1 MLKKIKTKR
10 EYVLCG
16 SDFSQQEPRLLSAF
30 SGDDA
35 MINSYRQGKDLYATL
50 ASRIF
55 SNGYWDNMEHFED
68 GTPNP
73 EGKKRRSK
81 TKRLLLGIMYGMGAA
96 SIAVSIDGTVEEAQE
111 IIDNFYKGF
120 PTVKKWMDVS
130 KENAKK
136 YGYVED
142 IWGRRRR
149 LPDIQLKPYQVE
161 FKDKTKNDGDF
172 NPLLGS
178 LGLVK
183 NDTSKLLDEYYNKAI
198 KTKSRKEVEELA
210 SKAEKDGII
219 LHSNSNKIAQAER
232 QCVNARIQGCLDYNT
247 LINTL
252 EYGIVPIGKIDGE
265 HIHIWDGN
273 IFSKADIVASGKKKK
288 CIIEFSN
295 KQTIVCS
302 PDHKFKTVNTR
313 GREIFKKCSELKIG
327 ERIRNNINLFDSSY
341 KYTSVKKEQ
350 KVHNANMFYLDDISN
365 SFIRGQ
371 VLGRLASDGSYSN
384 DGEHKILTWLVAE
397 HELDV
402 LEFLKTNIPYKYS
415 IHENSSY
422 SSTGKKRNQKIYQL
436 QVTSQCLLNEIKEL
450 DIKHHIDP
458 KIFQDTN
465 MLRGFISGMFDG
477 DGTCSGNNISLTFGI
492 QYDFMEYLKD
502 IQKALLFFGIRSRI
516 YKFKDCY
523 KVSIYKAD
531 SKLFAERI
539 GFIHK
544 DKQQKANIKK
554 TVYDEHIFGKVL
566 IIKNISMLNED
577 IDMYDVCD
585 TENGYF
591 VADGIV
597 VHNSAATMSKK
608 AMIKV
613 HNDKTLND
621 LDFHMLIAVHD
632 ELIGECPAEYADQV
646 AERLTDVMKH
656 AAEPDVIVPF
666 KCDPT
671 IEKSWYYSDY
681 SDVLN
686 EEYQKRIDKG
696 ENQKDVLTD
705 IFSSHSECTP
715 EQLCEMLNINADLLD
730 KIMNS

>member
-1 MLKKIKTKR
+1 M
-10 EYVLCG
+10 
-16 SDFSQQEPRLLSAF
+16 LSAF

-232 QCVNARIQGCLDYNT
+232 QCVNARIQGCLSGDT
-247 LINTL
+247 KIFTK
-252 EYGIVPIGKIDGE
+252 EYGIVSIE
-265 HIHIWDGN
+265 SVSNQELSVWDG
-273 IFSKADIVASGKKKK
+273 KAWTNAVVLPSGKKKK
-288 CIIEFSN
+288 CVISFSN
-295 KQTIVCS
+295 GQRIVCS
-302 PDHKFKTVNTR
+302 PDHKFLCVNTR
-313 GREIFKKCSELKIG
+313 GNKAFKPCSNLKQS
-327 ERIRNNINLFDSSY
+327 ERVCVSSSFEDSNYQY
-341 KYTSVKKEQ
+341 KFNVNFGTA
-350 KVHNANMFYLDDISN
+350 HNANNYCLEDINN
-365 SFIRGQ
+365 SFIRGRL
-371 VLGRLASDGSYSN
+371 LGRIASDGS
-384 DGEHKILTWLVAE
+384 ILNRDKGGKSVMFLVAE

-402 LEFLKTNIPYKYS
+402 LSYIKNNLPYEKVKMR
-415 IHENSSY
+415 EL
-422 SSTGKKRNQKIYQL
+422 STYGNGKKRCQKIYEIRIYSESL
-436 QVTSQCLLNEIKEL
+436 VNEIVEL
-450 DIKHHIDP
+450 DIKHHIHE
-458 KIFQDTN
+458 KIFNDTQ

-477 DGTCSGNNISLTFGI
+477 DGTASHEHVNLTFGK
-492 QYDFMEYLKD
+492 QQDFSAFIED

-516 YKFKDCY
+516 YNFKDCY
-523 KVSIYKAD
+523 RVAIYKAD
-531 SKLFAERI
+531 VQLFCNFF
-539 GFIHK
+539 GFINEK
-544 DKQQKANIKK
+544 KQQLAMKIYP
-554 TVYDEHIFGKVL
+554 TFDEHVFGKVL
-566 IIKNISMLNED
+566 RVKSVNITTEEIEMF
-577 IDMYDVCD
+577 DVCN
-585 TENGYF
+585 TERGYF
-591 VADGIV
+591 VADGV
-597 VHNSAATMSKK
+597 VTHNSAATMSKK

>member
-232 QCVNARIQGCLDYNT
+232 QCVNARIQG
-247 LINTL
+247 
-252 EYGIVPIGKIDGE
+252 
-265 HIHIWDGN
+265 
-273 IFSKADIVASGKKKK
+273 
-288 CIIEFSN
+288 
-295 KQTIVCS
+295 
-302 PDHKFKTVNTR
+302 
-313 GREIFKKCSELKIG
+313 
-327 ERIRNNINLFDSSY
+327 
-341 KYTSVKKEQ
+341 
-350 KVHNANMFYLDDISN
+350 
-365 SFIRGQ
+365 
-371 VLGRLASDGSYSN
+371 
-384 DGEHKILTWLVAE
+384 
-397 HELDV
+397 
-402 LEFLKTNIPYKYS
+402 
-415 IHENSSY
+415 
-422 SSTGKKRNQKIYQL
+422 
-436 QVTSQCLLNEIKEL
+436 
-450 DIKHHIDP
+450 
-458 KIFQDTN
+458 
-465 MLRGFISGMFDG
+465 
-477 DGTCSGNNISLTFGI
+477 
-492 QYDFMEYLKD
+492 
-502 IQKALLFFGIRSRI
+502 
-516 YKFKDCY
+516 
-523 KVSIYKAD
+523 
-531 SKLFAERI
+531 
-539 GFIHK
+539 
-544 DKQQKANIKK
+544 
-554 TVYDEHIFGKVL
+554 
-566 IIKNISMLNED
+566 
-577 IDMYDVCD
+577 
-585 TENGYF
+585 
-591 VADGIV
+591 
-597 VHNSAATMSKK
+597 SAATMSKK

>member
-232 QCVNARIQGCLDYNT
+232 QCVNARIQG
-247 LINTL
+247 
-252 EYGIVPIGKIDGE
+252 
-265 HIHIWDGN
+265 
-273 IFSKADIVASGKKKK
+273 
-288 CIIEFSN
+288 
-295 KQTIVCS
+295 
-302 PDHKFKTVNTR
+302 
-313 GREIFKKCSELKIG
+313 
-327 ERIRNNINLFDSSY
+327 
-341 KYTSVKKEQ
+341 
-350 KVHNANMFYLDDISN
+350 
-365 SFIRGQ
+365 
-371 VLGRLASDGSYSN
+371 
-384 DGEHKILTWLVAE
+384 
-397 HELDV
+397 
-402 LEFLKTNIPYKYS
+402 
-415 IHENSSY
+415 
-422 SSTGKKRNQKIYQL
+422 
-436 QVTSQCLLNEIKEL
+436 
-450 DIKHHIDP
+450 
-458 KIFQDTN
+458 
-465 MLRGFISGMFDG
+465 
-477 DGTCSGNNISLTFGI
+477 
-492 QYDFMEYLKD
+492 
-502 IQKALLFFGIRSRI
+502 
-516 YKFKDCY
+516 
-523 KVSIYKAD
+523 
-531 SKLFAERI
+531 
-539 GFIHK
+539 
-544 DKQQKANIKK
+544 
-554 TVYDEHIFGKVL
+554 
-566 IIKNISMLNED
+566 
-577 IDMYDVCD
+577 
-585 TENGYF
+585 
-591 VADGIV
+591 
-597 VHNSAATMSKK
+597 SAATMSKK

-715 EQLCEMLNINADLLD
+715 EQLCKMLNINVDLLD

>member
-232 QCVNARIQGCLDYNT
+232 QCVNARIQG
-247 LINTL
+247 
-252 EYGIVPIGKIDGE
+252 
-265 HIHIWDGN
+265 
-273 IFSKADIVASGKKKK
+273 
-288 CIIEFSN
+288 
-295 KQTIVCS
+295 
-302 PDHKFKTVNTR
+302 
-313 GREIFKKCSELKIG
+313 
-327 ERIRNNINLFDSSY
+327 
-341 KYTSVKKEQ
+341 
-350 KVHNANMFYLDDISN
+350 
-365 SFIRGQ
+365 
-371 VLGRLASDGSYSN
+371 
-384 DGEHKILTWLVAE
+384 
-397 HELDV
+397 
-402 LEFLKTNIPYKYS
+402 
-415 IHENSSY
+415 
-422 SSTGKKRNQKIYQL
+422 
-436 QVTSQCLLNEIKEL
+436 
-450 DIKHHIDP
+450 
-458 KIFQDTN
+458 
-465 MLRGFISGMFDG
+465 
-477 DGTCSGNNISLTFGI
+477 
-492 QYDFMEYLKD
+492 
-502 IQKALLFFGIRSRI
+502 
-516 YKFKDCY
+516 
-523 KVSIYKAD
+523 
-531 SKLFAERI
+531 
-539 GFIHK
+539 
-544 DKQQKANIKK
+544 
-554 TVYDEHIFGKVL
+554 
-566 IIKNISMLNED
+566 
-577 IDMYDVCD
+577 
-585 TENGYF
+585 
-591 VADGIV
+591 
-597 VHNSAATMSKK
+597 SAATMSKK

-696 ENQKDVLTD
+696 ENQKDVMTD

>member
-1 MLKKIKTKR
+1 M
-10 EYVLCG
+10 
-16 SDFSQQEPRLLSAF
+16 LSAF

-198 KTKSRKEVEELA
+198 KTKSRKEVDELA

-232 QCVNARIQGCLDYNT
+232 QCVNARIQGCLSGDT
-247 LINTL
+247 KIFTK
-252 EYGIVPIGKIDGE
+252 EYGIVSIE
-265 HIHIWDGN
+265 SVSNQELSVWDG
-273 IFSKADIVASGKKKK
+273 KAWTNAVVLPSGKKKK
-288 CIIEFSN
+288 CVINFSN
-295 KQTIVCS
+295 NLTICCS
-302 PDHKFKTVNTR
+302 PDHKFKLVD
-313 GREIFKKCSELKIG
+313 GSFLKCSEL
-327 ERIRNNINLFDSSY
+327 
-341 KYTSVKKEQ
+341 
-350 KVHNANMFYLDDISN
+350 
-365 SFIRGQ
+365 
-371 VLGRLASDGSYSN
+371 
-384 DGEHKILTWLVAE
+384 
-397 HELDV
+397 
-402 LEFLKTNIPYKYS
+402 S
-415 IHENSSY
+415 IM
-422 SSTGKKRNQKIYQL
+422 
-436 QVTSQCLLNEIKEL
+436 
-450 DIKHHIDP
+450 D
-458 KIFQDTN
+458 
-465 MLRGFISGMFDG
+465 
-477 DGTCSGNNISLTFGI
+477 
-492 QYDFMEYLKD
+492 
-502 IQKALLFFGIRSRI
+502 
-516 YKFKDCY
+516 
-523 KVSIYKAD
+523 
-531 SKLFAERI
+531 
-539 GFIHK
+539 
-544 DKQQKANIKK
+544 
-554 TVYDEHIFGKVL
+554 KVL
-566 IIKNISMLNED
+566 IDDYLIPLVGYTFVCVEQITTTIEEIEMF
-577 IDMYDVCD
+577 DVCN
-585 TENGYF
+585 TERGYF
-591 VADGIV
+591 VANGIV
-597 VHNSAATMSKK
+597 THNSAATMSKK

-613 HNDKTLND
+613 HNDKILND

>member
-10 EYVLCG
+10 EYFLCG

-232 QCVNARIQGCLDYNT
+232 QCVNARIQG
-247 LINTL
+247 
-252 EYGIVPIGKIDGE
+252 
-265 HIHIWDGN
+265 
-273 IFSKADIVASGKKKK
+273 
-288 CIIEFSN
+288 
-295 KQTIVCS
+295 
-302 PDHKFKTVNTR
+302 
-313 GREIFKKCSELKIG
+313 
-327 ERIRNNINLFDSSY
+327 
-341 KYTSVKKEQ
+341 
-350 KVHNANMFYLDDISN
+350 
-365 SFIRGQ
+365 
-371 VLGRLASDGSYSN
+371 
-384 DGEHKILTWLVAE
+384 
-397 HELDV
+397 
-402 LEFLKTNIPYKYS
+402 
-415 IHENSSY
+415 
-422 SSTGKKRNQKIYQL
+422 
-436 QVTSQCLLNEIKEL
+436 
-450 DIKHHIDP
+450 
-458 KIFQDTN
+458 
-465 MLRGFISGMFDG
+465 
-477 DGTCSGNNISLTFGI
+477 
-492 QYDFMEYLKD
+492 
-502 IQKALLFFGIRSRI
+502 
-516 YKFKDCY
+516 
-523 KVSIYKAD
+523 
-531 SKLFAERI
+531 
-539 GFIHK
+539 
-544 DKQQKANIKK
+544 
-554 TVYDEHIFGKVL
+554 
-566 IIKNISMLNED
+566 
-577 IDMYDVCD
+577 
-585 TENGYF
+585 
-591 VADGIV
+591 
-597 VHNSAATMSKK
+597 SAATMSKK

-715 EQLCEMLNINADLLD
+715 EQLCEMLNINADLLG
-730 KIMNS
+730 KISIS

>member
-1 MLKKIKTKR
+1 
-10 EYVLCG
+10 
-16 SDFSQQEPRLLSAF
+16 
-30 SGDDA
+30 

-232 QCVNARIQGCLDYNT
+232 QCVNARIQG
-247 LINTL
+247 
-252 EYGIVPIGKIDGE
+252 
-265 HIHIWDGN
+265 
-273 IFSKADIVASGKKKK
+273 SAS
-288 CIIEFSN
+288 
-295 KQTIVCS
+295 
-302 PDHKFKTVNTR
+302 
-313 GREIFKKCSELKIG
+313 
-327 ERIRNNINLFDSSY
+327 
-341 KYTSVKKEQ
+341 
-350 KVHNANMFYLDDISN
+350 
-365 SFIRGQ
+365 
-371 VLGRLASDGSYSN
+371 
-384 DGEHKILTWLVAE
+384 
-397 HELDV
+397 
-402 LEFLKTNIPYKYS
+402 
-415 IHENSSY
+415 
-422 SSTGKKRNQKIYQL
+422 
-436 QVTSQCLLNEIKEL
+436 
-450 DIKHHIDP
+450 
-458 KIFQDTN
+458 
-465 MLRGFISGMFDG
+465 
-477 DGTCSGNNISLTFGI
+477 
-492 QYDFMEYLKD
+492 
-502 IQKALLFFGIRSRI
+502 
-516 YKFKDCY
+516 
-523 KVSIYKAD
+523 
-531 SKLFAERI
+531 
-539 GFIHK
+539 
-544 DKQQKANIKK
+544 
-554 TVYDEHIFGKVL
+554 
-566 IIKNISMLNED
+566 
-577 IDMYDVCD
+577 
-585 TENGYF
+585 
-591 VADGIV
+591 
-597 VHNSAATMSKK
+597 TMSKK

-613 HNDKTLND
+613 HNEKTLND

>member
-232 QCVNARIQGCLDYNT
+232 QCVNARIQG
-247 LINTL
+247 
-252 EYGIVPIGKIDGE
+252 
-265 HIHIWDGN
+265 
-273 IFSKADIVASGKKKK
+273 
-288 CIIEFSN
+288 
-295 KQTIVCS
+295 
-302 PDHKFKTVNTR
+302 
-313 GREIFKKCSELKIG
+313 
-327 ERIRNNINLFDSSY
+327 
-341 KYTSVKKEQ
+341 
-350 KVHNANMFYLDDISN
+350 
-365 SFIRGQ
+365 
-371 VLGRLASDGSYSN
+371 
-384 DGEHKILTWLVAE
+384 
-397 HELDV
+397 
-402 LEFLKTNIPYKYS
+402 
-415 IHENSSY
+415 
-422 SSTGKKRNQKIYQL
+422 
-436 QVTSQCLLNEIKEL
+436 
-450 DIKHHIDP
+450 
-458 KIFQDTN
+458 
-465 MLRGFISGMFDG
+465 
-477 DGTCSGNNISLTFGI
+477 
-492 QYDFMEYLKD
+492 
-502 IQKALLFFGIRSRI
+502 
-516 YKFKDCY
+516 
-523 KVSIYKAD
+523 
-531 SKLFAERI
+531 
-539 GFIHK
+539 
-544 DKQQKANIKK
+544 
-554 TVYDEHIFGKVL
+554 
-566 IIKNISMLNED
+566 
-577 IDMYDVCD
+577 
-585 TENGYF
+585 
-591 VADGIV
+591 
-597 VHNSAATMSKK
+597 SAATMSKK

-632 ELIGECPAEYADQV
+632 ELIGECPAEYANQV

>member
-1 MLKKIKTKR
+1 MVYLLKKIKTKR

-232 QCVNARIQGCLDYNT
+232 QCVNARIQG
-247 LINTL
+247 
-252 EYGIVPIGKIDGE
+252 
-265 HIHIWDGN
+265 
-273 IFSKADIVASGKKKK
+273 
-288 CIIEFSN
+288 
-295 KQTIVCS
+295 
-302 PDHKFKTVNTR
+302 
-313 GREIFKKCSELKIG
+313 
-327 ERIRNNINLFDSSY
+327 
-341 KYTSVKKEQ
+341 
-350 KVHNANMFYLDDISN
+350 
-365 SFIRGQ
+365 
-371 VLGRLASDGSYSN
+371 
-384 DGEHKILTWLVAE
+384 
-397 HELDV
+397 
-402 LEFLKTNIPYKYS
+402 
-415 IHENSSY
+415 
-422 SSTGKKRNQKIYQL
+422 
-436 QVTSQCLLNEIKEL
+436 
-450 DIKHHIDP
+450 
-458 KIFQDTN
+458 
-465 MLRGFISGMFDG
+465 
-477 DGTCSGNNISLTFGI
+477 
-492 QYDFMEYLKD
+492 
-502 IQKALLFFGIRSRI
+502 
-516 YKFKDCY
+516 
-523 KVSIYKAD
+523 
-531 SKLFAERI
+531 
-539 GFIHK
+539 
-544 DKQQKANIKK
+544 
-554 TVYDEHIFGKVL
+554 
-566 IIKNISMLNED
+566 
-577 IDMYDVCD
+577 
-585 TENGYF
+585 
-591 VADGIV
+591 
-597 VHNSAATMSKK
+597 SAATMSKK

>member
-1 MLKKIKTKR
+1 MI
-10 EYVLCG
+10 
-16 SDFSQQEPRLLSAF
+16 SA
-30 SGDDA
+30 
-35 MINSYRQGKDLYATL
+35 YKEGKDLYATI
-50 ASRIF
+50 ATGIYK
-55 SNGYWDNMEHFED
+55 GTTYWDNMEHHED
-68 GTPNP
+68 GSPNP
-73 EGKKRRSK
+73 EGKKRRSNCK
-81 TKRLLLGIMYGMGAA
+81 KLLLGIMYGMGPA
-96 SIAVSIDGTVEEAQE
+96 SIAVSINGTTEEAQQ
-111 IIDNFYKGF
+111 IIDGFYNSF
-120 PTVKKWMDVS
+120 PTVKDWMDAS

-142 IWGRRRR
+142 TWGRRRR

-198 KTKSRKEVEELA
+198 KTKSRKEVDELA

-232 QCVNARIQGCLDYNT
+232 QCINARIQG
-247 LINTL
+247 
-252 EYGIVPIGKIDGE
+252 
-265 HIHIWDGN
+265 
-273 IFSKADIVASGKKKK
+273 
-288 CIIEFSN
+288 
-295 KQTIVCS
+295 
-302 PDHKFKTVNTR
+302 
-313 GREIFKKCSELKIG
+313 
-327 ERIRNNINLFDSSY
+327 
-341 KYTSVKKEQ
+341 
-350 KVHNANMFYLDDISN
+350 
-365 SFIRGQ
+365 
-371 VLGRLASDGSYSN
+371 
-384 DGEHKILTWLVAE
+384 
-397 HELDV
+397 
-402 LEFLKTNIPYKYS
+402 
-415 IHENSSY
+415 
-422 SSTGKKRNQKIYQL
+422 
-436 QVTSQCLLNEIKEL
+436 
-450 DIKHHIDP
+450 
-458 KIFQDTN
+458 
-465 MLRGFISGMFDG
+465 
-477 DGTCSGNNISLTFGI
+477 
-492 QYDFMEYLKD
+492 
-502 IQKALLFFGIRSRI
+502 
-516 YKFKDCY
+516 
-523 KVSIYKAD
+523 
-531 SKLFAERI
+531 
-539 GFIHK
+539 
-544 DKQQKANIKK
+544 
-554 TVYDEHIFGKVL
+554 
-566 IIKNISMLNED
+566 
-577 IDMYDVCD
+577 
-585 TENGYF
+585 
-591 VADGIV
+591 
-597 VHNSAATMSKK
+597 SAATMSKK

>member
-1 MLKKIKTKR
+1 
-10 EYVLCG
+10 
-16 SDFSQQEPRLLSAF
+16 
-30 SGDDA
+30 

-161 FKDKTKNDGDF
+161 FKDKTKNDADF

-232 QCVNARIQGCLDYNT
+232 QCVNARIQG
-247 LINTL
+247 
-252 EYGIVPIGKIDGE
+252 
-265 HIHIWDGN
+265 
-273 IFSKADIVASGKKKK
+273 
-288 CIIEFSN
+288 
-295 KQTIVCS
+295 
-302 PDHKFKTVNTR
+302 
-313 GREIFKKCSELKIG
+313 
-327 ERIRNNINLFDSSY
+327 
-341 KYTSVKKEQ
+341 
-350 KVHNANMFYLDDISN
+350 
-365 SFIRGQ
+365 
-371 VLGRLASDGSYSN
+371 
-384 DGEHKILTWLVAE
+384 
-397 HELDV
+397 
-402 LEFLKTNIPYKYS
+402 
-415 IHENSSY
+415 
-422 SSTGKKRNQKIYQL
+422 
-436 QVTSQCLLNEIKEL
+436 
-450 DIKHHIDP
+450 
-458 KIFQDTN
+458 
-465 MLRGFISGMFDG
+465 
-477 DGTCSGNNISLTFGI
+477 
-492 QYDFMEYLKD
+492 
-502 IQKALLFFGIRSRI
+502 
-516 YKFKDCY
+516 
-523 KVSIYKAD
+523 
-531 SKLFAERI
+531 
-539 GFIHK
+539 
-544 DKQQKANIKK
+544 
-554 TVYDEHIFGKVL
+554 
-566 IIKNISMLNED
+566 
-577 IDMYDVCD
+577 
-585 TENGYF
+585 
-591 VADGIV
+591 
-597 VHNSAATMSKK
+597 SAATMSKK

>member
-1 MLKKIKTKR
+1 
-10 EYVLCG
+10 
-16 SDFSQQEPRLLSAF
+16 
-30 SGDDA
+30 
-35 MINSYRQGKDLYATL
+35 
-50 ASRIF
+50 
-55 SNGYWDNMEHFED
+55 MEHFED

-178 LGLVK
+178 LGIVK

-232 QCVNARIQGCLDYNT
+232 QCVNARIQG
-247 LINTL
+247 
-252 EYGIVPIGKIDGE
+252 
-265 HIHIWDGN
+265 
-273 IFSKADIVASGKKKK
+273 
-288 CIIEFSN
+288 
-295 KQTIVCS
+295 
-302 PDHKFKTVNTR
+302 
-313 GREIFKKCSELKIG
+313 
-327 ERIRNNINLFDSSY
+327 
-341 KYTSVKKEQ
+341 
-350 KVHNANMFYLDDISN
+350 
-365 SFIRGQ
+365 
-371 VLGRLASDGSYSN
+371 
-384 DGEHKILTWLVAE
+384 
-397 HELDV
+397 
-402 LEFLKTNIPYKYS
+402 
-415 IHENSSY
+415 
-422 SSTGKKRNQKIYQL
+422 
-436 QVTSQCLLNEIKEL
+436 
-450 DIKHHIDP
+450 
-458 KIFQDTN
+458 
-465 MLRGFISGMFDG
+465 
-477 DGTCSGNNISLTFGI
+477 
-492 QYDFMEYLKD
+492 
-502 IQKALLFFGIRSRI
+502 
-516 YKFKDCY
+516 
-523 KVSIYKAD
+523 
-531 SKLFAERI
+531 
-539 GFIHK
+539 
-544 DKQQKANIKK
+544 
-554 TVYDEHIFGKVL
+554 
-566 IIKNISMLNED
+566 
-577 IDMYDVCD
+577 
-585 TENGYF
+585 
-591 VADGIV
+591 
-597 VHNSAATMSKK
+597 SAATMSKK

>member
-30 SGDDA
+30 SGDNA

-232 QCVNARIQGCLDYNT
+232 QCVNARIQG
-247 LINTL
+247 
-252 EYGIVPIGKIDGE
+252 
-265 HIHIWDGN
+265 
-273 IFSKADIVASGKKKK
+273 
-288 CIIEFSN
+288 
-295 KQTIVCS
+295 
-302 PDHKFKTVNTR
+302 
-313 GREIFKKCSELKIG
+313 
-327 ERIRNNINLFDSSY
+327 
-341 KYTSVKKEQ
+341 
-350 KVHNANMFYLDDISN
+350 
-365 SFIRGQ
+365 
-371 VLGRLASDGSYSN
+371 
-384 DGEHKILTWLVAE
+384 
-397 HELDV
+397 
-402 LEFLKTNIPYKYS
+402 
-415 IHENSSY
+415 
-422 SSTGKKRNQKIYQL
+422 
-436 QVTSQCLLNEIKEL
+436 
-450 DIKHHIDP
+450 
-458 KIFQDTN
+458 
-465 MLRGFISGMFDG
+465 
-477 DGTCSGNNISLTFGI
+477 
-492 QYDFMEYLKD
+492 
-502 IQKALLFFGIRSRI
+502 
-516 YKFKDCY
+516 
-523 KVSIYKAD
+523 
-531 SKLFAERI
+531 
-539 GFIHK
+539 
-544 DKQQKANIKK
+544 
-554 TVYDEHIFGKVL
+554 
-566 IIKNISMLNED
+566 
-577 IDMYDVCD
+577 
-585 TENGYF
+585 
-591 VADGIV
+591 
-597 VHNSAATMSKK
+597 SAATMSKK